1 MGMFDDL
8 IPAKGGVP
16 AAARTPGQLAPGNID
31 LAHRPVV
38 RNRDGSIS
46 TVRSMSANFDGEE
59 VLIPTVSDDGR
70 IMTES
75 EAIENYRRSGRHL
88 GKFVSPEA
96 ATAYAQDLH
105 SQQEKMYSGASATPQ
120 QPQGFAPK
128 PLAGRGLFDDLIPA
142 TRADF
147 SDVDQRSTAASTE
160 RLGRAPAQP
169 PQRAR
174 TTGEK
179 IKREVLGLG
188 TRNVVE
194 GAADVIGLVTDPVVN
209 LVNYL
214 GEKGS
219 TPRSLITGVPERRWP
234 VQQTT
239 REAWTNWLNAAGVPQ
254 AENARE
260 RVSGDVGRAL
270 TGTALTLGL
279 GGGLGAGRTAVQNP
293 TIRSRTADLLTAQ
306 PVQQAIAAAG
316 GAGAAGAARE
326 SGAGPGA
333 QLLAGLGGGLAPA
346 GAQAAGAAT
355 LRTLVRGTSGAPMQR
370 TIADFNAL
378 NASPSVGQA
387 SNNRLIQGVENLLA
401 GAPTSSGVM
410 NRFAERQADSIG
422 GGLQRTADDL
432 SRNASAERAGRAV
445 ERGTDAFAGNTKAV
459 KRALYW
465 NADRFIPQATQ
476 VPLANTWQSIVKLT
490 TPTPGAAATTGA
502 LINPRVQQLRQSLSQ
517 DLAGGG
523 GQIPYEALK
532 RIRSDIGEAI
542 SDFSLSPDTPTRE
555 LKQLYGA
562 LSRDMEAAARAQGP
576 EAVKAAQRANNY
588 TRAVADRM
596 ETVQRVIDKNGGPE
610 RVFEAAMSGTRDG
623 GTTLRAVMQSL
634 PKDGQKAVT
643 AAVIKRMGLAT
654 PGAQDAAGDVFSAG
668 TFLTNWNR
676 VSPEAKRALFDR
688 HGPAFSEHMDRIA
701 RVASNIKEG
710 SKVYANPSGTAN
722 RAAALTYG
730 GALVASL
737 LDPSKAATG
746 GLLLGGGV
754 ANATS
759 RLLTK
764 PWFVKW
770 LAEST
775 AMPVGAA
782 VGQIQGLRRIGER
795 EQDDDAI
802 ALADQLSLQEN
813 AVGQ

>member
-1 MGMFDDL
+1 MSTPPPPPGFVL
-8 IPAKGGVP
+8 EPSAAS
-16 AAARTPGQLAPGNID
+16 AAAPPPPPGFEL
-31 LAHRPVV
+31 
-38 RNRDGSIS
+38 
-46 TVRSMSANFDGEE
+46 M
-59 VLIPTVSDDGR
+59 
-70 IMTES
+70 
-75 EAIENYRRSGRHL
+75 
-88 GKFVSPEA
+88 
-96 ATAYAQDLH
+96 
-105 SQQEKMYSGASATPQ
+105 
-120 QPQGFAPK
+120 
-128 PLAGRGLFDDLIPA
+128 PA
-142 TRADF
+142 ADF
-147 SDVDQRSTAASTE
+147 SDVDQRSTVSSSE
-160 RLGRAPAQP
+160 RLGRPAPKPASP
-169 PQRAR
+169 PRRER

-179 IKREVLGLG
+179 VKREVFGLG

-194 GAADVIGLVTDPVVN
+194 GAADLLGIVTDPVVN

-214 GEKGS
+214 GEKGP
-219 TPRSLITGVPERRWP
+219 TPQSLITGVPDRRWP

-239 REAWTNWLNAAGVPQ
+239 REAWSNWLNAAGVPQ
-254 AENARE
+254 PENARE

-279 GGGLGAGRTAVQNP
+279 GGGLSAGRAATQAP
-293 TIRSRTADLLTAQ
+293 TVASRTGNLLTAQ

-316 GAGAAGAARE
+316 GSGAAGVARE
-326 SGAGPGA
+326 SGAGPGT
-333 QLLAGLGGGLAPA
+333 QLLAGLGGGLAPS
-346 GAQAAGAAT
+346 AAAAT
-355 LRTLVRGTSGAPMQR
+355 GSAALRGAIRGRSGEPMQR
-370 TIADFNAL
+370 AIADFNAL
-378 NASPSVGQA
+378 GATPSVGQA
-387 SNNRLIQGVENLLA
+387 SGNRMVQGVENLLA

-410 NRFAERQADSIG
+410 NRFAERQADDLG
-422 GGLQRTADDL
+422 GGLQAAANNL

-465 NADRFIPQATQ
+465 NADRFIPQTTQ
-476 VPLANTWQSIVKLT
+476 VPLANTWQAIVKLT

-502 LINPRVQQLRQSLSQ
+502 LINPRVQQLRQTLEQ
-517 DLAGGG
+517 DLAAGN

-555 LKQLYGA
+555 LKQLYA
-562 LSRDMEAAARAQGP
+562 SLSRDMEAAARAQGP
-576 EAVKAAQRANNY
+576 EAVKAATRANNY

-654 PGAQDAAGDVFSAG
+654 PGAQDATGDVFSAG

-688 HGPAFSEHMDRIA
+688 YGPAYSANMDRIA

-730 GALVASL
+730 AGLVASL
-737 LDPSKAATG
+737 FDPSSYSTVALVSGGATANLAARALTKPEYVAW
-746 GLLLGGGV
+746 L
-754 ANATS
+754 ANAT
-759 RLLTK
+759 K
-764 PWFVKW
+764 APK
-770 LAEST
+770 
-775 AMPVGAA
+775 GAA
-782 VGQIQGLRRIGER
+782 LAQIYALRGIGEKQGDH
-795 EQDDDAI
+795 ELVELAN
-802 ALADQLSLQEN
+802 ALLQEEQAAGN
-813 AVGQ
+813 QGDGR

>member
-1 MGMFDDL
+1 MAG
-8 IPAKGGVP
+8 PWEQYQQQ
-16 AAARTPGQLAPGNID
+16 AAAPAEGPWTQ
-31 LAHRPVV
+31 
-38 RNRDGSIS
+38 
-46 TVRSMSANFDGEE
+46 
-59 VLIPTVSDDGR
+59 
-70 IMTES
+70 
-75 EAIENYRRSGRHL
+75 Y
-88 GKFVSPEA
+88 
-96 ATAYAQDLH
+96 
-105 SQQEKMYSGASATPQ
+105 Q
-120 QPQGFAPK
+120 QPA
-128 PLAGRGLFDDLIPA
+128 
-142 TRADF
+142 ADF

-160 RLGRAPAQP
+160 SLGRAAPKPAAAP
-169 PQRAR
+169 RRER

-179 IKREVLGLG
+179 IKREVFGLG

-194 GAADVIGLVTDPVVN
+194 GAADLIGIVTDPVVN

-214 GEKGS
+214 GEKGP
-219 TPRSLITGVPERRWP
+219 TPQSLITGVPERRWP

-254 AENARE
+254 PENARE
-260 RVSGDVGRAL
+260 RVAGDIGRAL
-270 TGTALTLGL
+270 TGTAMTLGL
-279 GGGLGAGRTAVQNP
+279 GGGLSAGRAATQAP
-293 TIRSRTADLLTAQ
+293 TVASRTGNLLTAQ

-316 GAGAAGAARE
+316 GSGAAGVARE
-326 SGAGPGA
+326 SGAGPGT
-333 QLLAGLGGGLAPA
+333 QLLAGLGGGLAPS
-346 GAQAAGAAT
+346 AAAAT
-355 LRTLVRGTSGAPMQR
+355 GSAALRGAIRGRSGEPMQR

-378 NASPSVGQA
+378 GATPSVGQA
-387 SNNRLIQGVENLLA
+387 SGNRMMQGVENLLA

-410 NRFAERQADSIG
+410 NRFGERQADDLG
-422 GGLQRTADDL
+422 GGLQAAANNL

-465 NADRFIPQATQ
+465 NADRFIPQSTQ
-476 VPLANTWQSIVKLT
+476 VPLANTWQAIVKLT

-502 LINPRVQQLRQSLSQ
+502 LINPRVQQLRQTLEQ
-517 DLAGGG
+517 DLAAGN

-555 LKQLYGA
+555 LKQLYA
-562 LSRDMEAAARAQGP
+562 SLSRDMEAAARAQGP
-576 EAVKAAQRANNY
+576 EAVKAATRANNY

-654 PGAQDAAGDVFSAG
+654 PGAQDATGDVFSAG

-688 HGPAFSEHMDRIA
+688 YGPAYSANMDRIA

-730 GALVASL
+730 ASL
-737 LDPSKAATG
+737 ALSMVDPSMATTG
-746 GLLLGGGV
+746 SLIGGGAG
-754 ANATS
+754 ANYLARKLTNPDFVEWLSKAT
-759 RLLTK
+759 
-764 PWFVKW
+764 
-770 LAEST
+770 A
-775 AMPVGAA
+775 APVGAA
-782 VGQIQGLRRIGER
+782 VAQINALR
-795 EQDDDAI
+795 
-802 ALADQLSLQEN
+802 
-813 AVGQ
+813 AVGEKKGDQELIDAANFLEAQQAQEEGASAAGNQQ

>member
-1 MGMFDDL
+1 MSTPPPPPGFVLEPSPTLGGAPPPPPGFELM
-8 IPAKGGVP
+8 PA
-16 AAARTPGQLAPGNID
+16 
-31 LAHRPVV
+31 
-38 RNRDGSIS
+38 
-46 TVRSMSANFDGEE
+46 
-59 VLIPTVSDDGR
+59 
-70 IMTES
+70 
-75 EAIENYRRSGRHL
+75 
-88 GKFVSPEA
+88 
-96 ATAYAQDLH
+96 
-105 SQQEKMYSGASATPQ
+105 
-120 QPQGFAPK
+120 
-128 PLAGRGLFDDLIPA
+128 
-142 TRADF
+142 ADF

-160 RLGRAPAQP
+160 RLGREPAAPP
-169 PQRAR
+169 RRER

-209 LVNYL
+209 LVNWL
-214 GEKGS
+214 GEKGP
-219 TPRSLITGVPERRWP
+219 TTQSLITGVPERRWP

-239 REAWTNWLNAAGVPQ
+239 REAWSNWLTGAGVPQ
-254 AENARE
+254 PENARE
-260 RVSGDVGRAL
+260 RVSGDIGRAL
-270 TGTALTLGL
+270 TGTAMTLGL
-279 GGGLGAGRTAVQNP
+279 GGGLSAGRAATQTP
-293 TIRSRTADLLTAQ
+293 TVASRTGDLLTAQ

-346 GAQAAGAAT
+346 AGAAAGSAA
-355 LRTLVRGTSGAPMQR
+355 LRGAIRGRSGEQMQR

-378 NASPSVGQA
+378 GASPSVGQA
-387 SNNRLIQGVENLLA
+387 SGNRAVQGVENLLA

-410 NRFAERQADSIG
+410 NRFAERQADELG
-422 GGLQRTADDL
+422 GGLQAAANNL

-445 ERGTDAFAGNTKAV
+445 ERGTDVFAGNTKAM
-459 KRALYW
+459 KQALYW
-465 NADRFIPQATQ
+465 QADRYIPSTTQ
-476 VPLANTWQSIVKLT
+476 VPLSNTWQTIVKLS
-490 TPTPGAAATTGA
+490 TPTQGAAATTGA
-502 LINPRVQQLRQSLSQ
+502 LINPRVQQLRQTLEQ
-517 DLAGGG
+517 DLAAGG

-532 RIRSDIGEAI
+532 RVRSDIGEAI
-542 SDFSLSPDTPTRE
+542 SDYSLSPDTPTRE
-555 LKQLYGA
+555 LKQLYGS

-576 EAVKAAQRANNY
+576 EAVRAAKRANNY

-596 ETVQRVIDKNGGPE
+596 EMVQRVVDKNGGPE

-623 GTTLRAVMQSL
+623 GTTLRSVMQSL

-688 HGPAFSEHMDRIA
+688 YGPAFSKNMDRIA

-737 LDPSKAATG
+737 LDPSKTATG
-746 GLLLGGGV
+746 GLLLGGAA
-754 ANATS
+754 ANAAARWLTS
-759 RLLTK
+759 PKIVAALGETTK
-764 PWFVKW
+764 
-770 LAEST
+770 L
-775 AMPVGAA
+775 PVGA
-782 VGQIQGLRRIGER
+782 VIGTISSLRASAER
-795 EQDDDAI
+795 TGDQDMADAAD
-802 ALADQLSLQEN
+802 ALERAHEVQAN
-813 AVGQ
+813 AN